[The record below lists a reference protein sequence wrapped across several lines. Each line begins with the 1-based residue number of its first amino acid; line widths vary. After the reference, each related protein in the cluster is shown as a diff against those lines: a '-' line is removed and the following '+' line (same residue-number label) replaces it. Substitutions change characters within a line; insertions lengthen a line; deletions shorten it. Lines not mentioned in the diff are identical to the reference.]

1 MLQGVVDLYFR
12 TSSRILVLHIKGE
25 PDRLFMLKLP
35 ANPPAS
41 PDFGPWQ
48 RVDSIDDTARPGAAE
63 SGRWRRLQGDTGSNG
78 PTDRLNR
85 QASSPVNMDGSSIDC
100 GLTAPLKLPPNRTNA
115 RVPKEVFHALS
126 RFPQAL
132 RRRACRHAVFAGLAS
147 QARAE
152 ETSPCFTGDGSIK
165 EVLDSCAAYIAS
177 GSTDKD
183 KLITAHSVRAMAF
196 SAVRDLDSAIA
207 EMDKR

>member
-1 MLQGVVDLYFR
+1 MRFR
-12 TSSRILVLHIKGE
+12 ASR
-25 PDRLFMLKLP
+25 RLC
-35 ANPPAS
+35 
-41 PDFGPWQ
+41 
-48 RVDSIDDTARPGAAE
+48 GAALA
-63 SGRWRRLQGDTGSNG
+63 GTL
-78 PTDRLNR
+78 L
-85 QASSPVNMDGSSIDC
+85 
-100 GLTAPLKLPPNRTNA
+100 
-115 RVPKEVFHALS
+115 
-126 RFPQAL
+126 
-132 RRRACRHAVFAGLAS
+132 FAGLAS

-207 EMDKR
+207 EMDEAVKIDATKPNSVFHARRGLRGQEGLRQGHRRSRRGHQARCRATATISCCAASSTGTRAISTGRLSSSTRR